1 MQQTSDVSDRYW
13 NEFFSGN
20 DNKEV
25 VEKMDTRLSELES
38 KGHTLIKRVEISRN
52 QKCPCG
58 SGKKFKKCCISLIDQ
73 KIYDFMERGKYE
85 KS

>member
-1 MQQTSDVSDRYW
+1 MQQTQDVDMKYY
-13 NEFFSGN
+13 NEFFSGK
-20 DNKEV
+20 DNKELTQ
-25 VEKMDTRLSELES
+25 KMDNRLNELQE

-73 KIYDFMERGKYE
+73 KIYNFMERGK
-85 KS
+85 